1 MDQLTNTLSDFIF
14 VQLRKSTGPES
25 KSLAGGLG
33 RGRESNLKPQSQQIA
48 AELVKEA
55 LASGMPLQAT
65 ELTDNP
71 LKGGNTAE
79 FVGIL
84 SLRAPFVLK
93 MDNASKK
100 LANEGLAIRTIK
112 NNTNLSQ
119 NFRDAWP
126 MVYAV
131 RTQPPYAYLM
141 EVFPKED
148 GWISLEDRLF
158 PVGKVQ
164 TLEHNQVSML
174 INGVLDILLDGYQGS
189 LDRRYHPSLIEDYVN
204 RIIERLKKTANE
216 DARFASKGIMVNGE
230 QLQPWEKY
238 VELLSQNSA
247 YLAKI
252 SAPFTTVVH
261 GDPNP
266 GNLMLRV
273 TDTRVELKLIDP
285 KEWISGDYLF
295 DICKITHFLEGTG
308 PAEKPADGVPVK
320 ASFTSEE
327 KQNQLTYVI
336 NQPSW
341 TVTLVNACQER
352 TKDFAAKHGDR
363 YWEKRYKLG
372 MAANLLGLPLNRLDK
387 GREDSALILYGEGLK
402 WLHLFCC
409 DMENDAANSVAGK

>member
-1 MDQLTNTLSDFIF
+1 MDQLTSTLSDFIF
-14 VQLRKSTGPES
+14 VQLRKSAGPEF
-25 KSLAGGLG
+25 KTLQRGIG
-33 RGRESNLKPQSQQIA
+33 REFESNLKPQSQKIA

-65 ELTDNP
+65 ELTDKP

-79 FVGIL
+79 FVGVI

-93 MDNASKK
+93 MDNEQVK

-112 NNTNLSQ
+112 NNTKLSQ
-119 NFRDAWP
+119 SFRDAWP

-131 RTQPPYAYLM
+131 HTQPPYAYLM

-148 GWISLEDRLF
+148 GWESLEDRLY

-164 TLEHNQVSML
+164 TLGLNLGSRL
-174 INGVLDILLDGYQGS
+174 INGILDILLEGYQDS
-189 LDRRYHPSLIEDYVN
+189 LDRRYHPSLMEDYVN
-204 RIIERLKKTANE
+204 RIIERLEKTAKK
-216 DARFASKGIMVNGE
+216 DPRFASKGIVVNGE
-230 QLQPWEKY
+230 QLQPWNKY
-238 VELLSQNSA
+238 VELLSQHSA

-273 TDTRVELKLIDP
+273 TDTKVELKLIDP

-308 PAEKPADGVPVK
+308 PAEKSADGVYVK
-320 ASFTSEE
+320 ANFTAGEE
-327 KQNQLTYVI
+327 QNQLTYVI

-341 TVTLVNACQER
+341 TVTLINACQDR
-352 TKDFAAKHGDR
+352 TKDFASKHGDR

-387 GREDSALILYGEGLK
+387 GRADSALILYGEGLK
-402 WLHLFCC
+402 WLHQFCN
-409 DMENDAANSVAGK
+409 DMVTDVASAESWK